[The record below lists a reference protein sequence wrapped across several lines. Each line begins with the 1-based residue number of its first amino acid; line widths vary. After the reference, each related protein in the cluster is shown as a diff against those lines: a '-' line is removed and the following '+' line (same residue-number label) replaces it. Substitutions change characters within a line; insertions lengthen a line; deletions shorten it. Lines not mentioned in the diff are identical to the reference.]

1 MLLYRIAVILHVLA
15 MALWLG
21 HMFVWSLVTGPAL
34 KTLVPAATAEHLR
47 ERSLFLGGLG
57 WPALAVLVVTG
68 AIQLHYRGIGV
79 MDLFNTDLYAGP
91 VGNALALK
99 LVLVLVM
106 ILYQAVMGHRR
117 SSVAI
122 YANMAVALIVLAC
135 SVVLVEGWG

>member
-1 MLLYRIAVILHVLA
+1 MLLYQVSLALHAIA

-34 KTLVPAATAEHLR
+34 KSLVPAATADHLR
-47 ERSLFLGGLG
+47 ERSLYLGGLG

-68 AIQLHYRGIGV
+68 FIQLSYRGIGPRELL
-79 MDLFNTDLYAGP
+79 DGDLYTGP
-91 VGNALALK
+91 LGSALGLK

-106 ILYQAVMGHRR
+106 IAYQAAMGHRR

-122 YANMAVALIVLAC
+122 YANMAVALVVLAC
-135 SVVLVEGWG
+135 SVVLHQGWG